1 VRRFT
6 ASLRRAFVRDVVR
19 KLLWASFALP
29 AFAVAG
35 KLLHVSAVLEFGLA
49 AAGLIP
55 LAWLISEATEQAGKQ
70 TGPLIG
76 GLLNAT
82 FGNATELLVSFF
94 AISQGLFEVVRGS
107 LTGSVIS
114 NVLLV
119 LGLAMVLGPAAD
131 LDRRALLSSIALIGV
146 ATVGFAVAALPYWQ
160 GRDRG
165 EATAEYGWPVA
176 GALIVI
182 YLLYSLF
189 VVRRERGGEE
199 GDDEAEWSL
208 RRSLVLL
215 AVGTLATGVLA
226 EALTGSIGEFSRTLG
241 LTEFF
246 VAIVLVA
253 LAGNAAEHGAGII
266 VAVRGKVELGVD
278 VALQSAGQVAAILI
292 PAIAL
297 LSWLVDPLPL
307 AFHPVEIGALAAC
320 TLLPALLLARGRSST
335 WRGLALVAAYPIV
348 VVTLLFTHGLR

>member
-1 VRRFT
+1 M
-6 ASLRRAFVRDVVR
+6 R
-19 KLLWASFALP
+19 KLLWASFVLP
-29 AFAVAG
+29 VFAVAG
-35 KLLHVSAVLEFGLA
+35 KLFHVSAVLEFGLA

-119 LGLAMVLGPAAD
+119 LGLAIVLGPAAD
-131 LDRRALLSSIALIGV
+131 LDRRALLSSMALIGV
-146 ATVGFAVAALPYWQ
+146 ATGGFAVAALPYWQ

-165 EATAEYGWPVA
+165 EATAEYGLPVA
-176 GALIVI
+176 ASLIAI
-182 YLLYSLF
+182 YLLYSLI
-189 VVRRERGGEE
+189 VVRRERGREE

-226 EALTGSIGEFSRTLG
+226 EALTGSIGAFSRTLG

-266 VAVRGKVELGVD
+266 VAARGKVELGVD

-292 PAIAL
+292 PAIAV

-307 AFHPVEIGALAAC
+307 AFHPVEIGALAVC

-335 WRGLALVAAYPIV
+335 WRGLVLVAAYPMV